1 MFNWFKDKFK
11 KKDDKE
17 NKEELIEENLSEE
30 AESKEEADE
39 ENILTNEEIRE
50 EEAQEIEEI
59 DEKLEEVSEGGSL
72 SEEDVNTS
80 EKIQD
85 TNEAFKDKS
94 VIEDAQEKKEAA
106 REEAQAEEIEE
117 IDEKLEEVSEEGSLS
132 DEEVE
137 TSEKIEDTNDA
148 FKDKKVIE
156 DALEQKEKAQDET
169 KKVEEVVEVE
179 IIEEKKEEPKKVSLF
194 QRLKEGLDKTR
205 KEVGIKI
212 NTVLGAYVKIDD
224 EMLEDLEDILISADI
239 GMETTMKLIDNL
251 RETIIREKIN
261 DPQEVK
267 PLLMAEAKKLMNPE
281 LNTPINTEPPV
292 IILVVGVNGVGKT
305 TTIGKLSS
313 RFKREGK
320 SVLVC
325 AADTFRAAA
334 IDQLKEWGNR
344 AHVEIISHAEGSDPA
359 AVVFDAIEAAKARKT
374 DVLIVDTAG
383 RLHNKSN
390 LMKELE
396 KINRIISNKFPE
408 ANRENLLV
416 LDSTTGQNAIN
427 QAKTFREATDITGIA
442 LTKLDGTA
450 KGGVVV
456 ALQSELGIPIK
467 LIGVGEGI
475 DDLQDFNIDN
485 FLETIFG

>member
-30 AESKEEADE
+30 AEPKEEADE

-59 DEKLEEVSEGGSL
+59 DEKLEEVSEEGKL
-72 SEEDVNTS
+72 SEEDVETS
-80 EKIQD
+80 EKIED
-85 TNEAFKDKS
+85 TNEAFKDKE
-94 VIEDAQEKKEAA
+94 VIEDALEKKEAA
-106 REEAQAEEIEE
+106 REETQVEEIKEVH
-117 IDEKLEEVSEEGSLS
+117 EKLEEVSEEGSLS

-156 DALEQKEKAQDET
+156 DALEQKEEAREDAKEET
-169 KKVEEVVEVE
+169 KEVEKTEEVVE
-179 IIEEKKEEPKKVSLF
+179 EEPKKVSLF

-281 LNTPINTEPPV
+281 LNTPIKTEPPV

-344 AHVEIISHAEGSDPA
+344 AHVDIISHAEGSDPA